1 MERDKADPILKA
13 ARKRREQLHEA
24 LEEVEEALIRPG
36 PGRMEEWTRA
46 LAESL
51 GRLRDAFKDHVLLT
65 ERPGGLHDEIREQ
78 AVRLLPQ
85 VERLTGEHQALRDS
99 IDGVLD
105 RLAKSKGGVAKGEA
119 DWTLAGMR
127 DEVEALLGSIQ
138 RHRQRGADVVWEA
151 YNVDLGGL
159 E

>member
-1 MERDKADPILKA
+1 MEHDEADPILET
-13 ARKRREQLHEA
+13 ARKRREQLSEA

-51 GRLRDAFKDHVLLT
+51 GRLRHAFQDHVLLT

-85 VERLTGEHQALRDS
+85 VERLTGEHEALRES
-99 IDGVLD
+99 IDGLLE
-105 RLAKSKGGVAKGEA
+105 RLISSKGGISEGEA